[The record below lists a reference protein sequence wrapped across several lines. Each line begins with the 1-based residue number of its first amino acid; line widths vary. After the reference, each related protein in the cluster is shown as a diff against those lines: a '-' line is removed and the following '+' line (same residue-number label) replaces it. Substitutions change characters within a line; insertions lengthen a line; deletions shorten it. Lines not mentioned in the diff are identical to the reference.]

1 MSKKVQKPPL
11 MKGIVEMRLLLIE
24 QEVAK
29 FRERIAILPY
39 NHEISW
45 ESVQEIFENIVSDAF
60 DEKETG

>member
-11 MKGIVEMRLLLIE
+11 VKEAVELRLLLIE

-39 NHEISW
+39 RHEISW

-60 DEKETG
+60 DKKETG

>member
-1 MSKKVQKPPL
+1 MSKQVQKPPL
-11 MKGIVEMRLLLIE
+11 VKEVVEQRLLLIE

-29 FRERIAILPY
+29 FRGRIAILPY

-60 DEKETG
+60 DEEGKG

>member
-1 MSKKVQKPPL
+1 
-11 MKGIVEMRLLLIE
+11 MRLLLIE

-39 NHEISW
+39 RHEISW

-60 DEKETG
+60 DEKEMG